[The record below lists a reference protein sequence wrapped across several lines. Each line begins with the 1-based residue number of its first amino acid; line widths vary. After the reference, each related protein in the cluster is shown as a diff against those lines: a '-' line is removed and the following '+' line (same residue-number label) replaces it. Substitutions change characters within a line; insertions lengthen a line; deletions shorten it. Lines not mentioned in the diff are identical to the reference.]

1 MKKKLTPK
9 QDALNRAA
17 GFYLC
22 DISEVDDLGN
32 GYISTPT
39 DEYKKLKKAQKNGE
53 GERPAMIFAALWE
66 EVDSCSVD
74 SIVEMIENLRDEFLG
89 FLKEHSK

>member
-1 MKKKLTPK
+1 MKKKLTPE

-22 DISEVDDLGN
+22 NINDVDDDGN
-32 GYISTPT
+32 EIRSTPT
-39 DEYKKLKKAQKNGE
+39 DEYEKLKNAQKNGE
-53 GERPAMIFAALWE
+53 GERPAMIFAAMWE
-66 EVDSCSVD
+66 QVDSCSVD
-74 SIVEMIENLRDEFLG
+74 SIVEMIENLRDEFLD

>member
-22 DISEVDDLGN
+22 NINDVDDDGN
-32 GYISTPT
+32 ETHSTPT
-39 DEYKKLKKAQKNGE
+39 DEYEKLKRAQKNGQ
-53 GERPAMIFAALWE
+53 GECLAMNFAAVWE
-66 EVDSCSVD
+66 EVENNSVD
-74 SIVEMIENLRDEFLG
+74 SIVEMIENLRDEFLD